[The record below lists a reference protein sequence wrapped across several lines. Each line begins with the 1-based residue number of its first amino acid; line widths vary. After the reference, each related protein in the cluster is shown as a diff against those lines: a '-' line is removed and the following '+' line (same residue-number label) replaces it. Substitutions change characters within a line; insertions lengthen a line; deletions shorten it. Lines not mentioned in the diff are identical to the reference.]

1 MTAKQYLLQYKLLTA
16 KIENLEQD
24 LAELREA
31 RSSISINLDGMPHG
45 TDLSDKTARLAAQL
59 ADMEEDILDLRS
71 EAWRTRLRIIHVL
84 SKVETPEHNVLLH
97 KRYLEDKTWEQIAVE
112 MHYTYQWVAGPLH
125 GQALREID
133 KILDSN

>member
-84 SKVETPEHNVLLH
+84 SKVETPEHNTLLH

-125 GQALREID
+125 GQALQAVE

>member
-16 KIENLEQD
+16 KIANLEQD

-71 EAWRTRLRIIHVL
+71 EAWRTRMEISHTIGKLHDPVHVRILYLRYIEGY
-84 SKVETPEHNVLLH
+84 K
-97 KRYLEDKTWEQIAVE
+97 WEAIADTL
-112 MHYTYQWVAGPLH
+112 HYTTRWITSMH
-125 GQALREID
+125 GNALIELQYV
-133 KILDSN
+133 LDCSF

>member
-45 TDLSDKTARLAAQL
+45 TDLSDKTARLAVQL

-71 EAWRTRLRIIHVL
+71 EAWKTRLRIIHVL